1 MLFNSYIFIF
11 IFLPLVL
18 AGYYLLNKF
27 NKHKLAILFLTLM
40 SFWFYGYNN
49 KYYLIILVISILLN
63 HLLVTGMERYEAR
76 KKLFLACG
84 VILDLGILFFF
95 KYYDFFLDNLN
106 TFIKAEDMPFLR
118 LALPIGI
125 SFYTFQQLTYLIDF
139 YHGECE
145 RYSLLEYANYVTFF
159 PQLIAGPIVYH
170 TELIPQFRDEN
181 NHHFNA
187 ENFARGVYAF
197 ACGLAKKVL
206 VADIFA
212 RAVTAGFANVDALNS
227 PSAIIVVLSFAIQV
241 YFDFSGYC
249 DMAYGIGYMFN
260 VILPINFNSPFKSAS
275 ISEFWN
281 RWHMTLNRFFTK
293 YVYIPLGGSR
303 KGKVRTYINTLSV
316 FLLSGLWHG
325 ANWSYIAWGG
335 SYGVLACID
344 RAGKKYL
351 KKIPRVL
358 GIIINFVFFFFTCI
372 FFRSNTIAD
381 ALVIY
386 KRIFAGTFDGIS
398 STMCDAINSCLEVKA
413 LYRLG
418 LGGVMNACPWFALA
432 AYMLIV
438 YVMCF
443 AAKNTQEKVAAMK
456 FNFKEIIIIAIFMIG
471 SIISLS
477 QISVFLY
484 YNF

>member
-11 IFLPLVL
+11 IFLPLTL
-18 AGYYLLNKF
+18 LGYYLLNKK
-27 NKHKLAILFLTLM
+27 NKNKYAVFFLTLM

-49 KYYLIILVISILLN
+49 VYYLFILIISILLN
-63 HLLVTGMERYEAR
+63 HLLVCGMERYES
-76 KKLFLACG
+76 KKKTFLAGG
-84 VILDLGILFFF
+84 VIIDLGILFFF
-95 KYYDFFLDNLN
+95 KYFNFFLDNVNVLIR
-106 TFIKAEDMPFLR
+106 TEDMPFIK

-125 SFYTFQQLTYLIDF
+125 SFYTFQQLSYLVD
-139 YHGECE
+139 YYRGECE

-170 TELIPQFRDEN
+170 TELIPQFRDEK
-181 NHHFNA
+181 NHHFNS
-187 ENFARGVYAF
+187 ENFSRGIYAF

-212 RAVTAGFANVDALNS
+212 RVVTAGYTDVENLNS
-227 PSAIIVVLSFAIQV
+227 LSAIIVVLSFALQV

-260 VILPINFNSPFKSAS
+260 VVLPINFNSPFKSAGV
-275 ISEFWN
+275 SEFWN

-293 YVYIPLGGSR
+293 YIYIPLGGSR
-303 KGKVRTYINTLSV
+303 KGKIRTYANTMSV

-325 ANWSYIAWGG
+325 ANWSFIAWGG

-351 KKIPRVL
+351 RKIPRVI

-372 FFRSNTIAD
+372 FFRSNTLSE

-386 KRIFAGTFDGIS
+386 KRIFTGGFNGIAPHLS
-398 STMCDAINSCLEVKA
+398 EAVNSCLEVKIFS
-413 LYRLG
+413 RLG
-418 LGGVMNACPWFALA
+418 FGTILNGCPWIPLVV
-432 AYMLIV
+432 YMVIV
-438 YVMCF
+438 YAMSFV
-443 AAKNTQEKVAAMK
+443 AKNTQEKVALMK
-456 FNFKEIIIIAIFMIG
+456 FNFREILIIAFFLIG
-471 SIISLS
+471 SILSLS